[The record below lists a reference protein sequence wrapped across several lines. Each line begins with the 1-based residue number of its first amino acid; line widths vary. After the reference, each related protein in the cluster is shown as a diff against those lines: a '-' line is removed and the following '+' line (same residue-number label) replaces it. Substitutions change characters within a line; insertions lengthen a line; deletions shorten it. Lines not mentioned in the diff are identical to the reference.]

1 MHTREGSDSSSPPA
15 GPHIPGP
22 LVICSVAGPA
32 RETLI
37 TKLMQD
43 YPSKF
48 GTAIRQVC
56 NCVTIV
62 VLHLP
67 QTGDTQYGLYLP

>member
-15 GPHIPGP
+15 GPQLPGP

-48 GTAIRQVC
+48 GTAIR
-56 NCVTIV
+56 
-62 VLHLP
+62 
-67 QTGDTQYGLYLP
+67 